1 MSYFLVES
9 QSNWKKTRR
18 LRRRLIKHIERLKGL
33 RNQTLMIKELRSTVN
48 TDHIHR
54 FEIQTDFYE
63 QRLELSRKFGGSI

>member
-9 QSNWKKTRR
+9 RSNWKKTRR
-18 LRRRLIKHIERLKGL
+18 LRRKLIIHIERLKGL
-33 RNQTLMIKELRSTVN
+33 RNQTLVIKALRSTAN

-63 QRLELSRKFGGSI
+63 EKDWN